1 MNHKIILAILF
12 IFAGIEVCIPQSN
25 QKNKETFLEAESYF
39 LYEEFTEALPLYI
52 QLKEQMP
59 SNYNLDYKIGR
70 CYLNMPY
77 EKAKAIK
84 YLETACKHISTTWK
98 DGNFKETMAPLE
110 AIFYLG
116 DAYRI
121 NNKLSN
127 AIESYELFKS
137 KISTSSY
144 DLKLVDTQIAS
155 CKRAVEAMK
164 NPIDIDEQIIT
175 NPINTRQS
183 ETNPVVSQDESMIV
197 YAAKLPFYNAM
208 FYSKKVNGKWQEPVN
223 MIPELE
229 VDNDCYPTSLSYD
242 GKELYVYRTNEY
254 KGDLFVTR
262 YENGKWT
269 KLKKLKGAINTK
281 YWESHASISRDGKK
295 LYFTSNREGGYG
307 GLDIYVSNRIAG
319 DEWGPAQNLGPI
331 INSEYNEDAPFIMPD
346 DKTLYFSSF
355 GHQTIGGY
363 DIFYSVRN
371 DSWSNPVNMG
381 FPINSTDDDIFFYPL
396 RDGEIGYSA
405 RFIPEG
411 AGKYDLVRMN
421 IYTDKNPRKYQV
433 KGLVKLSGETAKSSF
448 YLALYD
454 KVKKDTLLRK
464 NFTGSEVAFETI
476 PGQYE
481 VYISSSD
488 KKYQAVPLHIKYGT
502 KDTSLDLKID
512 LIEDKSQEAKPT
524 TFLAK
529 NEEKFIPSS
538 NDTKKTEKF
547 DVLNNANPVN
557 VAAVKEITDSTAGT
571 PTDST
576 ISYQN
581 ATDTSATQPTTLKP
595 EQTQGASRLPNFF
608 QNHSIIYMGI
618 GLIGI
623 FLFLWFLIRRKKK
636 NNNT

>member
-433 KGLVKLSGETAKSSF
+433 KGLVKLSGETAKNSF

>member
-1 MNHKIILAILF
+1 MNRKIILAILF

-39 LYEEFTEALPLYI
+39 LYEEFIEALPLYI

-77 EKAKAIK
+77 EKAKAIR
-84 YLETACKHISTTWK
+84 YLETACNHISTTWK

-121 NNKLSN
+121 NNKLNN
-127 AIESYELFKS
+127 AIENYELFKS
-137 KISTSSY
+137 KVSTASY
-144 DLKLVDTQIAS
+144 DLKLVDIQIAS
-155 CKRAVEAMK
+155 CKRAIEAMK
-164 NPIDIDEQIIT
+164 NPVDIDEQIIT

-229 VDNDCYPTSLSYD
+229 VDNDCYPASLSYD

-254 KGDLFVTR
+254 KGDLFVTH

-281 YWESHASISRDGKK
+281 YWESHASISKDGKK

-307 GLDIYVSNRIAG
+307 GLDIYVSSRIAG
-319 DEWGPAQNLGPI
+319 DEWGPAQNLGSA

-355 GHQTIGGY
+355 GHKTIGGY
-363 DIFYSVRN
+363 DIFYSVN
-371 DSWSNPVNMG
+371 NGSWSNPVNMG
-381 FPINSTDDDIFFYPL
+381 FPVNSTDDDIFFYPL
-396 RDGEIGYSA
+396 RNGEVGYSA

-433 KGLVKLSGETAKSSF
+433 KGLVKLPGETAKSSF

-454 KVKKDTLLRK
+454 KVKKDTVLRK

-512 LIEDKSQEAKPT
+512 LIEEKSQGAKPAI
-524 TFLAK
+524 FLTK
-529 NEEKFIPSS
+529 NEEKSIPTPS
-538 NDTKKTEKF
+538 DIKKAKEY
-547 DVLNNANPVN
+547 DGLNNANLEN
-557 VAAVKEITDSTAGT
+557 IAAIAEGRDSTAGT
-571 PTDST
+571 PTDSA

-581 ATDTSATQPTTLKP
+581 STDTSATQPARFNP
-595 EQTQGASRLPNFF
+595 EQTPDATRLPNFF
-608 QNHSIIYMGI
+608 QNHSVIYIGI

-636 NNNT
+636 NNNS

>member
-1 MNHKIILAILF
+1 MNRKFIIATLF
-12 IFAGIEVCIPQSN
+12 IFLGIENCLPQSN
-25 QKNKETFLEAESYF
+25 LKNKETFLEAESYF
-39 LYEEFTEALPLYI
+39 LYEEFTEALPLYV

-59 SNYNLDYKIGR
+59 NNYNLDYKIGR

-84 YLETACKHISTTWK
+84 YLETASKHISHTWK

-121 NNKLSN
+121 NNKINN

-137 KISTSSY
+137 KVSSASY
-144 DLKLVDTQIAS
+144 DLKLIDTQIAS
-155 CKRAVEAMK
+155 CKKAIEAMK
-164 NPIDIDEQIIT
+164 NPVDIDEQIIT

-295 LYFTSNREGGYG
+295 LYFTSNREGGHG

-319 DEWGPAQNLGPI
+319 DEWGPAQNMGPV

-355 GHQTIGGY
+355 GHQTMGGY
-363 DIFYSVRN
+363 DIFCSVRN
-371 DSWSNPVNMG
+371 GSWSKPVNMG

-396 RDGEIGYSA
+396 RGGEIAYCA

-421 IYTDKNPRKYQV
+421 IFTDKNPRKYQI
-433 KGLVKLSGETAKSSF
+433 KGLVTLPEETGKTVL

-464 NFTGSEVAFETI
+464 RFTGTEVAFETI

-488 KKYQAVPLHIKYGT
+488 KKYQAVPLLIKYGT

-524 TFLAK
+524 VLLAK
-529 NEEKFIPSS
+529 TEEKYISAPS
-538 NDTKKTEKF
+538 DIKKAQKY
-547 DVLNNANPVN
+547 DALANANPVN
-557 VAAVKEITDSTAGT
+557 LAAVKEIKDSTVGT

-581 ATDTSATQPTTLKP
+581 PTDTSVTQPAALKP
-595 EQTQGASRLPNFF
+595 EQTPGASRLPNFF
-608 QNHSIIYMGI
+608 QNHTIIYVGI